1 LYLVS
6 GIQKKPQSETLTIA
20 KRIPG
25 VGEVAVEKIQVP
37 DIGEDQE
44 VEVIE
49 ILVSPGDEVSEND
62 SLLVLESDKAAM
74 EIPSPKSGVIKEVLV
89 KVGDQV
95 SQGADIVSIESAAS
109 TAVEDKEEVKEEVK
123 EKVKKEVKEKE
134 KVKAEVK
141 AENTETTPAPASAP
155 SGTSTQEILVPD
167 LGGDSDVEVIEI
179 LVSVGD
185 EINKEDGLVTLESD
199 KAAMDV
205 PSPAAGKV
213 TGIKLKVGDKVNEG
227 SLILELETAGTASAS
242 PAPVKE
248 EKPET
253 VGASSEAAAKAEPA
267 PVIGKAHL
275 SEVKVP
281 DLGEDSDVE
290 VIEILVAVGDAIN
303 KEDGLITLETDKAA
317 MDVPS
322 PAAGIVKS
330 IKIKIG
336 DKVSEGS
343 VILELEVEGETGE
356 VAPQQAPVAESPS
369 AVSTPVAEK
378 AAPQAI
384 AALAAPQ
391 SGQAK
396 AATTEVYAGPA
407 VRKLA
412 RELGVELPQVPGS
425 GAKGRIV
432 KEDVHAFVKTR
443 MQGAS
448 SVAPAVGAGLP
459 VIDDIDFSKFGDI
472 EEVELSKMHR
482 VTAKNMTR
490 NWLNVPHVT
499 QFDEADITDLE
510 EFRHE
515 QKALAEKKGIK
526 LTPLPFIVKACA
538 QALIEHPQFNV
549 SLHSSGTKLIQKKYV
564 NIGVAVATPA
574 GLMVPV
580 IKNADRKSIWQI
592 AAEIAELGEKAKN
605 RKLTKDDMQG
615 ACFTI
620 SSLGNL
626 GGTGFTPIVNAPEVA
641 ILGVSRAAVKPL
653 YINGEFEPRKILPY
667 SLSYDHRAVNGVDG
681 GLFCTFLGTMLKDIR
696 LLAL

>member
-1 LYLVS
+1 M
-6 GIQKKPQSETLTIA
+6 
-20 KRIPG
+20 
-25 VGEVAVEKIQVP
+25 AVEKIQVP

-95 SQGADIVSIESAAS
+95 SKGADIVSIESAESAES
-109 TAVEDKEEVKEEVK
+109 KSSAAVEEKVKEEVKEELKAVK
-123 EKVKKEVKEKE
+123 EDPVKTPVKEE
-134 KVKAEVK
+134 I
-141 AENTETTPAPASAP
+141 TETTPAPASTPA
-155 SGTSTQEILVPD
+155 TSFIQEIHVPD

-179 LVSVGD
+179 LVAVGD
-185 EINKEDGLVTLESD
+185 AVNKEDGLVTLESD

-205 PSPAAGKV
+205 PSPA
-213 TGIKLKVGDKVNEG
+213 
-227 SLILELETAGTASAS
+227 S
-242 PAPVKE
+242 
-248 EKPET
+248 
-253 VGASSEAAAKAEPA
+253 
-267 PVIGKAHL
+267 
-275 SEVKVP
+275 
-281 DLGEDSDVE
+281 
-290 VIEILVAVGDAIN
+290 
-303 KEDGLITLETDKAA
+303 
-317 MDVPS
+317 
-322 PAAGIVKS
+322 GIVKS
-330 IKIKIG
+330 ITVKIG

-343 VILELEVEGETGE
+343 VILALEADGE
-356 VAPQQAPVAESPS
+356 VAKAAPQQAPAAEAPAAASK
-369 AVSTPVAEK
+369 PVAEK
-378 AAPQAI
+378 AAPQAGAELAKEQTTEQTTGQTKG
-384 AALAAPQ
+384 AAA
-391 SGQAK
+391 
-396 AATTEVYAGPA
+396 EVYAGPA

-412 RELGVELPQVPGS
+412 RELGVELFQVSGS

-432 KEDVHAFVKTR
+432 KEDVQAFVKTR

-448 SVAPAVGAGLP
+448 TAASTAGAGLP
-459 VIDDIDFSKFGDI
+459 VIEDIDFSKFGDI
-472 EEVELSKMHR
+472 EELELSKMHR
-482 VTAKNMTR
+482 VTAQNMTR

-510 EFRHE
+510 EFRQE

-538 QALIEHPQFNV
+538 RALIEHPQFNV
-549 SLHSSGTKLIQKKYV
+549 SLHSSGMKLIQKKYV
-564 NIGVAVATPA
+564 HIGVAVATPA

-580 IKNADRKSIWQI
+580 IKNADRKSIWEI
-592 AAEIAELGEKAKN
+592 AAEIAELGEKAKS

-626 GGTGFTPIVNAPEVA
+626 GGSGFTPIVNAPEVA
-641 ILGVSRAAVKPL
+641 ILGVSRTTVKPV
-653 YINGEFEPRKILPY
+653 YIDGEVVPRKMLPY

-681 GLFCTFLGTMLKDIR
+681 GLFCTYLGTLLSDIR